1 MTSKRPLLILAL
13 LLPFASPCGILAQ
26 ELVRLAEAVR
36 PGYQYH
42 VSVRVRLT
50 GKLSVPIAPGQP
62 PQMVDMSGDSG
73 LEYDERILPTDN
85 TTTGKSLRIYRQVDF
100 RRTVGDRPQQATL
113 RTNVRRLV
121 LVRKDNTEVPFSP
134 DGALTW
140 GELDL
145 IRTDVYSPALLGFLP
160 PRAVRP
166 GETWAASTDALKE
179 LTDMEMID
187 QGSVEVT
194 FEQITIVGQRRLAQ
208 LRYKGSVRGVNED
221 GPNKQTLEGTI
232 YFDLESNHLSYL
244 YLSGLSE
251 LLDKDGKSVG
261 RIEGKFTLTR
271 QIASHA
277 ELSDAAIG
285 RLELDANASNTLL
298 FYDDPDLGVQFI
310 HPRNW
315 RVSATHGRQ
324 ITIDE
329 TRGSGL
335 LLTIEPPDR
344 VPPVQQYQ
352 KESQDLLAKYNA
364 KLSRPVGPERV
375 LGTPHEISHFG
386 FDADVGGQSSVL
398 DYYVIRQ
405 TPAGATMAGR
415 LRTDDR
421 ENLMREVQG
430 IAKTLR
436 LTRTPEIKQ
445 K

>member
-1 MTSKRPLLILAL
+1 
-13 LLPFASPCGILAQ
+13 
-26 ELVRLAEAVR
+26 
-36 PGYQYH
+36 
-42 VSVRVRLT
+42 
-50 GKLSVPIAPGQP
+50 
-62 PQMVDMSGDSG
+62 
-73 LEYDERILPTDN
+73 
-85 TTTGKSLRIYRQVDF
+85 
-100 RRTVGDRPQQATL
+100 
-113 RTNVRRLV
+113 
-121 LVRKDNTEVPFSP
+121 
-134 DGALTW
+134 
-140 GELDL
+140 
-145 IRTDVYSPALLGFLP
+145 
-160 PRAVRP
+160 
-166 GETWAASTDALKE
+166 
-179 LTDMEMID
+179 MEMID

-375 LGTPHEISHFG
+375 LGTPHEIAHFG
-386 FDADVGGQSSVL
+386 FDADVGGQTSVL